1 MPQRL
6 TFLSH
11 FVICLACAGGAF
23 FAWRAGVLQAV
34 YASDK
39 SMMTSVIAV
48 LLVGTA
54 IHLGRLAWL
63 VDGQPEYLGL
73 DAHGRAMMGRPT
85 IDVEDGHEAQ
95 ELVVMAGLF
104 GTALGL
110 SLQAVALTSGA
121 ASFGALATALYT
133 TACGVGA
140 SAIIK
145 VMTRSIEKGMRRAGR

>member
-1 MPQRL
+1 MNVRL

-11 FVICLACAGGAF
+11 FVICLACAGASF
-23 FAWRAGVLQAV
+23 FAWQRGVFQAV

-54 IHLGRLAWL
+54 IHLGRQAWL
-63 VDGQPEYLGL
+63 VDSNRCAWVES
-73 DAHGRAMMGRPT
+73 
-85 IDVEDGHEAQ
+85 EDGHEAQ

-110 SLQAVALTSGA
+110 SLQATALIGGS

-145 VMTRSIEKGMRRAGR
+145 VMTRNLEKGMRRAGR